1 VVASYFTIVSFA
13 TGDGVKLKQ
22 WFALLCWCTL
32 PQVLGNIAQLV
43 NMVANDPR
51 FMLQDSI
58 DPLSVGNLLSID
70 RTGAPTVQ
78 RYMLGLDVT
87 LIWSLVLQVIGYQSF
102 TNKSY
107 ATSAAVVL
115 GPIALIVAI
124 GTLLALRG

>member
-1 VVASYFTIVSFA
+1 
-13 TGDGVKLKQ
+13 
-22 WFALLCWCTL
+22 
-32 PQVLGNIAQLV
+32 
-43 NMVANDPR
+43 
-51 FMLQDSI
+51 MLQDSI

>member
-1 VVASYFTIVSFA
+1 
-13 TGDGVKLKQ
+13 
-22 WFALLCWCTL
+22 
-32 PQVLGNIAQLV
+32 
-43 NMVANDPR
+43 
-51 FMLQDSI
+51 
-58 DPLSVGNLLSID
+58 
-70 RTGAPTVQ
+70 
-78 RYMLGLDVT
+78 MLGLDVT